1 MPGDWDGKLSNFDK
15 LILIKCFR
23 LELVSVALAEYI
35 VREQERFYVEAVSSS
50 MDIVY
55 PELNVYTPMIFVLT
69 QGSDPTSII
78 LKFAAEMD
86 FTEKLHAISL
96 G

>member
-1 MPGDWDGKLSNFDK
+1 
-15 LILIKCFR
+15 
-23 LELVSVALAEYI
+23 
-35 VREQERFYVEAVSSS
+35 

-86 FTEKLHAISL
+86 FTDKLHAISL